1 MKFYVF
7 QWKVKENIKKFI
19 AFLIINE
26 NAKEMSATFKSKK
39 GVWIELNLILPAL
52 KNFKA
57 SLKIHFKKTILY

>member
-39 GVWIELNLILPAL
+39 GGLNWIEFDSSSA
-52 KNFKA
+52 
-57 SLKIHFKKTILY
+57 KKL